1 MEHERGSLT
10 GDSEEKIKRY
20 IKTDVKMSCKGVSLS
35 IGALFGN
42 LEGIR
47 LTGLFE

>member
-1 MEHERGSLT
+1 LEYGGGSLT
-10 GDSEEKIKRY
+10 GDSEGKIKKY
-20 IKTDVKMSCKGVSLS
+20 IKRDVKMSCKGVSLS

-47 LTGLFE
+47 LPRLFE